1 MLGRF
6 RVNPLISRFLDLEL
20 DHTNHCVSLFIY
32 VASDIMWAS
41 VSCLWGRERVK
52 KLWLPD
58 NPQPLK
64 ALQKDLTC
72 VR

>member
-1 MLGRF
+1 MLDRF
-6 RVNPLISRFLDLEL
+6 CVNPLISRFLDLEL
-20 DHTNHCVSLFIY
+20 DKTQITVSHFIY
-32 VASDIMWAS
+32 VASDIAWAS